1 MLAGALQILQAVAK
15 APQRPGWEKLM
26 IGCLLAG
33 AGSLFF
39 AAVSL
44 IGHPRRSMP
53 MRKGTREWLSAR
65 QGPPALALAILLF
78 LTAAVVAIVR

>member
-1 MLAGALQILQAVAK
+1 MLAGALQTLHAVAA

-33 AGSLFF
+33 AGAMLF
-39 AAVSL
+39 AAGSL
-44 IGHPRRSMP
+44 IGHPKRSTPFRRDA
-53 MRKGTREWLSAR
+53 REWLSAR